1 MQEKEQKKKF
11 HFPFQGEFQWKNF
24 FRLPM
29 WIRTLIISG
38 ASLVLLT
45 AVFFMAGNYLY
56 SPQKVAR
63 DYYERCCP
71 RIGTG
76 CMTAANFRRDSSCP
90 ERIL

>member
-45 AVFFMAGNYLY
+45 VVFFMAGNYL
-56 SPQKVAR
+56 
-63 DYYERCCP
+63 
-71 RIGTG
+71 
-76 CMTAANFRRDSSCP
+76 
-90 ERIL
+90 

>member
-63 DYYERCCP
+63 DYYEALLSKDWNRMYDCC
-71 RIGTG
+71 
-76 CMTAANFRRDSSCP
+76 
-90 ERIL
+90 